1 MRLTGR
7 SEIRI
12 AWKAL
17 STVLSIF
24 TIPLTL
30 YLVKLILNLNLQL
43 GFTPIL
49 EKILTFY
56 FLPVLLGFLE
66 HDFWPGARV
75 AITKILK
82 RISNSAQLLLIL
94 RVIIIAIPMLIKQ
107 SLTSILVILGFVV
120 CAILIGHLLGGPP
133 AELRPTLAAAL
144 ASRWVAP
151 ALILARLNHSTREIA
166 PIFLTYLIGGALLMK
181 LYGRWVWRSKPSSR
195 DSRYTASIPWFPGG
209 CNRMPLSRLTVA
221 APARGLKNRIRCGF
235 KYQALFKIQK
245 VAVRKNRLLQLARL
259 GIRKPFAAARRKA

>member
-1 MRLTGR
+1 MGCQRKVLRLTGR

-56 FLPVLLGFLE
+56 FLPVLLGFLA

-82 RISNSAQLLLIL
+82 RISNSAQLLLIITVDIAGHHHRHPIADQTEPHQHPGDSWFCSL
-94 RVIIIAIPMLIKQ
+94 REQTLEASVEIK
-107 SLTSILVILGFVV
+107 TVV
-120 CAILIGHLLGGPP
+120 A
-133 AELRPTLAAAL
+133 
-144 ASRWVAP
+144 
-151 ALILARLNHSTREIA
+151 
-166 PIFLTYLIGGALLMK
+166 
-181 LYGRWVWRSKPSSR
+181 
-195 DSRYTASIPWFPGG
+195 
-209 CNRMPLSRLTVA
+209 
-221 APARGLKNRIRCGF
+221 
-235 KYQALFKIQK
+235 
-245 VAVRKNRLLQLARL
+245 
-259 GIRKPFAAARRKA
+259 